1 MYEVRFKDGSIV
13 KTTMTHE
20 QRRYCIQ
27 MGAISIKK
35 IVDKK

>member
-1 MYEVRFKDGSIV
+1 MYEVRFKDGLVIKAIMSQ
-13 KTTMTHE
+13 E
-20 QRRYCIQ
+20 QRKYCIQ

>member
-1 MYEVRFKDGSIV
+1 MYEVRFKDGLVIKAIMSQ
-13 KTTMTHE
+13 E
-20 QRRYCIQ
+20 QRKYYIQ

>member
-1 MYEVRFKDGSIV
+1 MYEVRFKDGSVI
-13 KTTMTHE
+13 KTIMSHE

-27 MGAISIKK
+27 MGAISIRK